1 MLITIK
7 TFYQRGNPPYPSAF
21 RIVDSDQVRLI
32 EPLGDLF
39 VVHLGDVRNDNL
51 RVDAETAAKLIA
63 LHNKKFR
70 WSDNPGTAELENML
84 AKGGR

>member
-1 MLITIK
+1 MLIQIQ

-21 RIVDSDQVRLI
+21 RIVDADQVRLI

-63 LHNKKFR
+63 LHNQKFCR
-70 WSDNPGTAELENML
+70 KDNPGKAELENML